1 MKTLI
6 LVTTFAIFSV
16 GCTTSSTKDPI
27 HPATPT
33 LEISNGGA
41 GTTGTIND
49 VTPEPT
55 PAEERDLQPSVPRVK
70 QAQVIG
76 VVRELVNSGCM
87 VKKVASTDG
96 IHYSQLVVTCGDAQ
110 EAPPVE

>member
-6 LVTTFAIFSV
+6 LLTTFVIFSV
-16 GCTTSSTKDPI
+16 GCSTTSPTKEPKPI

-33 LEISNGGA
+33 LETSDAIE
-41 GTTGTIND
+41 
-49 VTPEPT
+49 VPEPR
-55 PAEERDLQPSVPRVK
+55 PVEVPRVK

-76 VVRELVNSGCM
+76 VVRELVNSGCL

-96 IHYSQLVVTCGDAQ
+96 VHYSQLVITCGDVQ
-110 EAPPVE
+110 QAPAVE

>member
-6 LVTTFAIFSV
+6 LVTIFAIFSV
-16 GCTTSSTKDPI
+16 GCSTTSTTKEPKPI

-33 LEISNGGA
+33 LETSNGSA
-41 GTTGTIND
+41 GNPVAPAIE
-49 VTPEPT
+49 VPEPR
-55 PAEERDLQPSVPRVK
+55 PVEVPRVK

-76 VVRELVNSGCM
+76 VVRELVNSGCA

-96 IHYSQLVVTCGDAQ
+96 IHYSQLVITCGDVQ
-110 EAPPVE
+110 QAPAVE